1 MSGKMR
7 LYKGISESPLGERT
21 ISDGPTLTTWCG
33 WRIVISQSAG
43 HVTLLHSIA
52 GLARLLALLVA
63 YFKGIRALSPSERNC
78 VCTYRKFRLAL
89 RSFTKNFVTMLH
101 ALSSLLILKLFTCG
115 TISVNQSWRLV
126 IHFVGVQRFGEVQG
140 LSESLFAPVF
150 LLFRWPG
157 LDGRPHE
164 KSRSR

>member
-1 MSGKMR
+1 MR
-7 LYKGISESPLGERT
+7 SR
-21 ISDGPTLTTWCG
+21 SDVATSG
-33 WRIVISQSAG
+33 WRFVISQSAG

-52 GLARLLALLVA
+52 WLARLALLVA

-101 ALSSLLILKLFTCG
+101 ALSSLLILKIFTCG
-115 TISVNQSWRLV
+115 AILANQSWCQV

-140 LSESLFAPVF
+140 LSESFFAPVF

-157 LDGRPHE
+157 LDGRSHE